1 MGTSVIDARYRIN
14 GLLATEK
21 DVMSN
26 MEQLCN
32 AAGCW
37 LTYDIHDGK
46 WSFVINKT
54 ATTSKTFNDSNIIGS
69 ITISGTGL
77 NDLYNKVKVEFPHRD
92 LRDQIDFVEIEI
104 PAADRNSNEPD
115 NTLNIKYDIINDPVQ
130 AELLGFIELKQS
142 RVDKVIRFKTDFSSI
157 GLKAGDLIDVTNS
170 IYGFTNK
177 LFRVVTIGEAD
188 GDDGSIVL
196 DITALEYDSSVYDE
210 NLTSYT
216 RTDAN
221 GIRAIGSIAKPSAPT
236 LTKFEANA
244 RPHLLIEATSPAGVV
259 DGIEYWLSAD
269 NSSFT
274 QIGTVKPVNGNT
286 FTSGDQVEFD
296 YSSAPA
302 GNVYVK
308 VRATNNITSS
318 DFSNVSSLTYAPVQ
332 VTDQIGEN
340 TTDSLGNLIGPL
352 ALAALLNSLNGL
364 FEGNSGAGSMIGTIG
379 NLLTSTGGAV
389 TSLNAG
395 NNIVL
400 SNSTGAVT
408 ISATGGGGDGT
419 WEGASRFV
427 SSTTP
432 VGTFDN
438 GDVWFKIP

>member
-92 LRDQIDFVEIEI
+92 LRDQTDFIEIEI
-104 PAADRNSNEPD
+104 PAEDRNSNEPD